1 MSTIGTHI
9 KARRKY
15 LKVSQRQLADL
26 SEVSINTITKIERNE
41 GNPTLDVLEKVL
53 DTLGMELTTCI
64 KNTGE

>member
-1 MSTIGTHI
+1 MSTIGIHI

-26 SEVSINTITKIERNE
+26 SEVSVNTITKIERNE

-53 DTLGMELTTCI
+53 DTLGMELSTRI